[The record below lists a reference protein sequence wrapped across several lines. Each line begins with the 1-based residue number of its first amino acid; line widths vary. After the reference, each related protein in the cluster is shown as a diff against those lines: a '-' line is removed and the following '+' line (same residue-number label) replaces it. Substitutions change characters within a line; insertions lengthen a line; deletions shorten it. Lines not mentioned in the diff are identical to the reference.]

1 MLSALLALPA
11 RKERKVSVLLSALVK
26 RFGVSCMHDLSNVG
40 LLCNP
45 LLGSVN

>member
-1 MLSALLALPA
+1 MLSALLTFPA
-11 RKERKVSVLLSALVK
+11 RKKVLVLLSALVK

-40 LLCNP
+40 LLSNP